1 MSEGGKWTKPSAG
14 GLNIFKCAF
23 FVVFLQIFAYVGTLS
38 TVSCR
43 FWKFVA
49 FLCHVLQVKGLCQVF
64 VLFCTLYTSIT
75 GLDYIHFFPQIVR
88 ASPRS
93 PFTLWVCVC
102 AYVSL
107 FMRHCSSSHWTLAG
121 TPDTH
126 QLINP
131 PLPHTVIHTH
141 TRHHVLSS
149 AASIR
154 TLRLHIYFSRT

>member
-1 MSEGGKWTKPSAG
+1 MNQTISRPSAG

-23 FVVFLQIFAYVGTLS
+23 FVVFLQIFSYVGTLS

-93 PFTLWVCVC
+93 PFTL
-102 AYVSL
+102 
-107 FMRHCSSSHWTLAG
+107 
-121 TPDTH
+121 
-126 QLINP
+126 
-131 PLPHTVIHTH
+131 
-141 TRHHVLSS
+141 
-149 AASIR
+149 
-154 TLRLHIYFSRT
+154 